1 MSWEKWGGQALQVTF
16 SIKIHGIIW
25 YSSFT
30 SSHWSPVIAWS
41 YYPCLFNSMLFLTC
55 QVRVVRLYVSCLPPP
70 PPPPPQPPAPDGS
83 VPRRTSTAS
92 FGWQR
97 SAGPQPAHNHNHTI
111 TNTTTNTI
119 TNTQTQ
125 SQTHSHKHNH
135 NTQPQHA
142 TKKTHL
148 QHTTTTHNYDH
159 STQPED
165 VQTKSRTT
173 KLTTMARCSSPWH
186 EDK

>member
-70 PPPPPQPPAPDGS
+70 PPPQPPAPDGS

-119 TNTQTQ
+119 TNTQIQ

-135 NTQPQHA
+135 NTQPQH
-142 TKKTHL
+142 
-148 QHTTTTHNYDH
+148 TTTIIAHNPRTYKQ
-159 STQPED
+159 SREPQNSQPWQD
-165 VQTKSRTT
+165 APHHGMKTN
-173 KLTTMARCSSPWH
+173 
-186 EDK
+186 D